1 MVITDMIGI
10 VIVSICIAA
19 IGVVV
24 VFRVNKSPYSFP
36 YFIQEFNISGVE
48 DPCIDDMI
56 DNMLIRY
63 GVGEIIQHNKH
74 IGNWEKETW
83 ERAGKSLFK
92 QRRRRQ
98 YLEAVDDDHAFVFYF
113 VVPQIVIR
121 GTEHYKEN
129 VRVATYSYS
138 ALYLVNRYARL
149 KDTEF
154 RCTLNEL
161 AARKAAE

>member
-1 MVITDMIGI
+1 MMGFIVIGI
-10 VIVSICIAA
+10 LFVACAVPVALK
-19 IGVVV
+19 VQ
-24 VFRVNKSPYSFP
+24 KSPYSFP
-36 YFIQEFNISGVE
+36 YFIQEFDVSGIE

-83 ERAGKSLFK
+83 ERASKSPFK
-92 QRRRRQ
+92 QHRRRQ
-98 YLEAVDDDHAFVFYF
+98 YLESVDDDHAFVFYF
-113 VVPQIVIR
+113 VVPQIVIK
-121 GTEHYKEN
+121 GNEHHREN
-129 VRVATYSYS
+129 VRIATYSFS

-161 AARKAAE
+161 AVRKAAE

>member
-1 MVITDMIGI
+1 MIPF
-10 VIVSICIAA
+10 VIV
-19 IGVVV
+19 GVVLV
-24 VFRVNKSPYSFP
+24 ACSVHIALKVRKSPYSFP
-36 YFIQEFNISGVE
+36 YFIQEFNISGIE

-83 ERAGKSLFK
+83 ERASKSLFK

-98 YLEAVDDDHAFVFYF
+98 YLETVDDDHAFVFYF

-121 GTEHYKEN
+121 GTKHYKEN

-154 RCTLNEL
+154 RCTLNEF
-161 AARKAAE
+161 AAIKAAE